1 MMSDSDIKKRV
12 KDIKASEFEASQ
24 PIDVAIINGKMI
36 SIEDY
41 HKIGRASC
49 RERG

>member
-1 MMSDSDIKKRV
+1 MSDSDIKKRV

-36 SIEDY
+36 SDPRQ
-41 HKIGRASC
+41 KSGQKSPL
-49 RERG
+49 

>member
-36 SIEDY
+36 SIKDY
-41 HKIGRASC
+41 HTAAEALSRY
-49 RERG
+49 